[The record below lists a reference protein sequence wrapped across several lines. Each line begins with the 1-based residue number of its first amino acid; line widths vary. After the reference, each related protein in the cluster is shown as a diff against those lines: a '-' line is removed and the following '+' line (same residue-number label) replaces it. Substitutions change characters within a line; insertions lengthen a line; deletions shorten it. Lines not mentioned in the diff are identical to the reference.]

1 MAIIYTDFIENTCMQ
16 KLVILDRDGVINY
29 DSDEYVKSVDE
40 WIELPGSM
48 QALAKLTK
56 AGYKIAVATN
66 QSGISRGYFSEE
78 TLTAM
83 HKKMEDLATAAG
95 AKFDYIAYCP
105 HGPDDNCD
113 CRKPLPGLIDQIESA
128 LNVSAKDSFMVG
140 DSLRDLQAGQAKGMK
155 AVLVLT
161 GKGQR
166 TQDKGIGLEGVPT
179 FKDLNDFVDHLLTR

>member
-1 MAIIYTDFIENTCMQ
+1 MQ

-40 WIELPGSM
+40 WIPLPNSI

-66 QSGISRGYFSEE
+66 QSGISRGYFSEN
-78 TLTAM
+78 TLTDM
-83 HKKMEDLATAAG
+83 HKKMKDLATAAG
-95 AKFDYIAYCP
+95 AKFDYIAHCP

-113 CRKPLPGLIDQIESA
+113 CRKPLPGLIEQIEHA
-128 LNVSAKDSFMVG
+128 LNVSAKDCFMVG

-155 AVLVLT
+155 AALVLT

-166 TQDKGIGLEGVPT
+166 TFTKAEGLDGVPV
-179 FKDLNDFVDHLLTR
+179 FDDLNAFVDDLLK